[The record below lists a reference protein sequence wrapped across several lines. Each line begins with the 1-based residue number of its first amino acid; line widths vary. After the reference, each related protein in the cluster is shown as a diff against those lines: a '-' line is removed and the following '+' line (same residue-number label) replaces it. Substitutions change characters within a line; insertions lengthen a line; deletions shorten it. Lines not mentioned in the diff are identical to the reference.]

1 MAKKITTKDFIE
13 KAKLIHGNKY
23 NYEKT
28 NYIKNKEKVVIFCNK
43 CKKYFEQTPNNHL
56 SGDGCPYCRYKTKST
71 EQFINDAKKVHGD
84 LYDYSDVIYIKNDK
98 KVKILCKN
106 CNKYFYQTPHNH
118 LQKRGCPYCSK
129 SKGEISISNYLK
141 KSNIKFETQK
151 RFDNCKNIN
160 RLPFDFYLPE
170 HNVCI
175 EYQGKQHYEIDFY
188 LLILKSEKLAK
199 ERLEKQKNH
208 DNIKREFCKNNG
220 IKLLEIKYTDNIKEV
235 LKQELEG
242 FTI

>member
-1 MAKKITTKDFIE
+1 M
-13 KAKLIHGNKY
+13 
-23 NYEKT
+23 
-28 NYIKNKEKVVIFCNK
+28 
-43 CKKYFEQTPNNHL
+43 
-56 SGDGCPYCRYKTKST
+56 R
-71 EQFINDAKKVHGD
+71 
-84 LYDYSDVIYIKNDK
+84 
-98 KVKILCKN
+98 
-106 CNKYFYQTPHNH
+106 
-118 LQKRGCPYCSK
+118 
-129 SKGEISISNYLK
+129 
-141 KSNIKFETQK
+141 
-151 RFDNCKNIN
+151 
-160 RLPFDFYLPE
+160 FDFYLPE

-242 FTI
+242 FTT